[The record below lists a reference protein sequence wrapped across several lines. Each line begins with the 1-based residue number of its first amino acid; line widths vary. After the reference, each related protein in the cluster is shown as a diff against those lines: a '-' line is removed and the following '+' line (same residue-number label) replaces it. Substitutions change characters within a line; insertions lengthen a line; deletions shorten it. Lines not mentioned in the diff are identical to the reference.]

1 MIFNKHSDNNINRND
16 NHHDHSDNSN
26 KEHKNNINR
35 DNHNIIYHYNI
46 IMMIMSIITISIINN
61 STNNLRAYAMP
72 LSYRKGCE
80 HERCDRNWSEQAE
93 AVTRRAADLSLLKQV
108 QARPVWGST
117 AVHLYVF
124 YLSWRLWEVH
134 LCGFYVSGRSR
145 GGTYSNDL

>member
-1 MIFNKHSDNNINRND
+1 
-16 NHHDHSDNSN
+16 
-26 KEHKNNINR
+26 
-35 DNHNIIYHYNI
+35 
-46 IMMIMSIITISIINN
+46 
-61 STNNLRAYAMP
+61 MP

-80 HERCDRNWSEQAE
+80 HEKCGRNWSEQAD

-145 GGTYSNDL
+145 GGAYSDDL